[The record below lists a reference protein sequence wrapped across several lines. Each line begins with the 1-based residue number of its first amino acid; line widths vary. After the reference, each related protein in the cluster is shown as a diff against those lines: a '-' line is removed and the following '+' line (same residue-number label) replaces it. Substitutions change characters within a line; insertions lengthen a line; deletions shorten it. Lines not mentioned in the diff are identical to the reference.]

1 MDRKEN
7 KMYDSVRERLIH
19 LHHCRGA
26 GWKTIRRLVDMDPT
40 FSSLFALSPD
50 VLQTYLSLSPQQRT
64 VFFQDLYSP
73 QIESMV
79 KTYRDKN
86 IHIITIFDLDY
97 PPLLKHIY
105 EPPWVLYAKGNT
117 KLLSNLK
124 MISIVG
130 TRRPTKEGAESLRQL
145 VPPLAADGWVI
156 VSGLAAGID
165 TMAHE
170 MAVESGGKTIAVIG
184 GGFDHIYPRQ
194 NEKLAKQ
201 LMEEH
206 LVLAEHPPHIRPQK
220 WHFPSRNRIISG
232 LSLGTVVVQAK
243 ARSGSLIT
251 ALFAL
256 EQGREVFA
264 VPGPIFLEQAK
275 GPNMLIQ
282 QGAKLVQCAADI
294 AAEFPYL

>member
-1 MDRKEN
+1 
-7 KMYDSVRERLIH
+7 MYDSVRERLIH

-26 GWKTIRRLVDMDPT
+26 GWKTIRRLFDMDPT
-40 FSSLFALSPD
+40 FLSIFALSPD
-50 VLQTYLSLSPQQRT
+50 VLQTSLPLSPQQRT
-64 VFFQDLYSP
+64 LFFQDLHSP
-73 QIESMV
+73 RIESMI

-86 IHIITIFDLDY
+86 IRVITIFDLDY

-145 VPPLAADGWVI
+145 IPPLAAGGWVI
-156 VSGLAAGID
+156 VSGLAIGID

-170 MAVESGGKTIAVIG
+170 MAIESGGKTIAVIG

-194 NEKLAKQ
+194 NQKLAAR

-206 LVLAEHPPHIRPQK
+206 LVLAEYPPHVQPQK
-220 WHFPSRNRIISG
+220 WHFPLRNRIISG
-232 LSLGTVVVQAK
+232 LSLGTVIVQAK
-243 ARSGSLIT
+243 ERSGSLIT
-251 ALFAL
+251 AFFAL

-264 VPGPIFLEQAK
+264 VPGPIFLEQSK

-282 QGAKLVQCAADI
+282 QGAKLVHCAADI
-294 AAEFPYL
+294 LEEFPYLL